1 MLVNKVEKIVFNDY
15 KYLLMLINYYNYFI
29 KMIGCKFDKFLYDFS
44 VFRLFYVFNKI
55 GEFYFLGIFLIR
67 LLKFGEDSVV
77 GRNGL

>member
-1 MLVNKVEKIVFNDY
+1 
-15 KYLLMLINYYNYFI
+15 
-29 KMIGCKFDKFLYDFS
+29 MIGCKLDKFLYDFS

-55 GEFYFLGIFLIR
+55 GEFYFLGIFFIR